1 MEKFNWSSATEVMY
15 IDSWSNTELDIF
27 KKLLTK
33 TGQVAILFKTTD
45 NDSPYYMSATKGTI
59 ISELA
64 KLDYEENKHY
74 VILEVPNINA

>member
-1 MEKFNWSSATEVMY
+1 MEKFNWASSTEVMY
-15 IDSWSNTELDIF
+15 IDGWSNTELDIF
-27 KKLLTK
+27 EKLLTK
-33 TGQVAILFKTTD
+33 TGQVAILFKTIE

-64 KLDYEENKHY
+64 KLNYEENKHY